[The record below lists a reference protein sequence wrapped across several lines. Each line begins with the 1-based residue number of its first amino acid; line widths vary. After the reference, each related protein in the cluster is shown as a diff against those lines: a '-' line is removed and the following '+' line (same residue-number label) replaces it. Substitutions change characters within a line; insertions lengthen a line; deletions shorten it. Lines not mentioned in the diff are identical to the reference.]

1 MNKLVFCEADD
12 TILFPE
18 TYPGTF
24 TRLNHISQ
32 SHGHS
37 NYQEILKMYYS
48 LFSDKELFGKA
59 GIIGSSILSIS
70 AGSRNVFDGSSVASE
85 INDTDVEE
93 ALSSESSQRPG
104 NPFVGSSQNNCF
116 VDVQRLFK
124 NVKENEWTWPFLD
137 SWGKPGPS
145 ILLGRLIF
153 VGNYKECRSSKAPP
167 PLPDEGGS
175 AFKGNYCVL
184 NFAAKPGLGTVSLT
198 QASLFGSLPLQ
209 IGSCMP
215 DSCTE
220 SEITGIVQEGLN
232 LLNVS
237 SSLVAMPTE
246 CRSDQREY
254 TSATVASIVL
264 LSIILALLVCGTLF
278 DLLVIQR
285 PKWAAQDQGDDC
297 VDSGLENAFSAQS
310 RFNYLSIPDV
320 ERTIEEEVTSRDQAP
335 MNGDSLRSREE
346 LYNTSGTVL
355 LKEDEPLLGKAKIEP
370 KASTCCGVLSQILL
384 SFSVYTNGSKVLNTS
399 QPPGSLTAVNGIR
412 CLSMSWVVLAHVFDF
427 GLPTAANVVDE
438 LPVRLRQW
446 TADAISNAFV
456 SVDTFFTLSGLLVA
470 YLTTKEISKKGW
482 KIKWGL
488 FYFHRF
494 WRLTPPYMLVLLSV
508 LGLQRFMGSGAMW
521 STVQPSDKSGC
532 EKNWWTNLLYIN
544 NLVNTD
550 ASCFGHSWYLANDM
564 QFFILSPLM
573 LIPFYFNVYAGL
585 LSCGIF
591 LLAQWITT
599 GVLSSDNEWS
609 PTLIGLNIKVKPG
622 SLDYMIHYYITP
634 YCRMGPYIVGIL
646 AGYLLAVNNGRV
658 RLNKVTVF
666 IGWAVSTAS
675 GLAIVYGLRG
685 DVGGENPS
693 SVGAAAL
700 YNAVARSAWG
710 ACVCWVIIACS
721 SGYGGPVNTLLSWSP
736 FVALSRLTYMAYLIH
751 PCLLNV
757 YYGNQESLYNLND
770 TNTVVTYLGILLFTY
785 VASFVLMLGL
795 ESPWIGLEK
804 VFLKNNRH

>member
-1 MNKLVFCEADD
+1 MPSRSILKIIFTLALSVFMNKLVFCEAVD

-93 ALSSESSQRPG
+93 ALSSKSSQHPG
-104 NPFVGSSQNNCF
+104 IPFAGSSQNNCF

-184 NFAAKPGLGTVSLT
+184 NFAAKPGLGTMSLT

-355 LKEDEPLLGKAKIEP
+355 LKEHEPLLGKEKIEP
-370 KASTCCGVLSQILL
+370 KASICCGVLSQILL

-494 WRLTPPYMLVLLSV
+494 WRSH
-508 LGLQRFMGSGAMW
+508 
-521 STVQPSDKSGC
+521 
-532 EKNWWTNLLYIN
+532 
-544 NLVNTD
+544 
-550 ASCFGHSWYLANDM
+550 CFGHSWYLANDM